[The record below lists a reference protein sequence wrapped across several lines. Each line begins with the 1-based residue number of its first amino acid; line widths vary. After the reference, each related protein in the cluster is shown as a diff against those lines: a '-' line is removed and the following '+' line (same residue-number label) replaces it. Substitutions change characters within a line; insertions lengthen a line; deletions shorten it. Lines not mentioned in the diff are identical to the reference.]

1 MRKTASLWLL
11 VLLLLAGCQTR
22 SPENEKSIVYV
33 TIQPQTWFVR
43 NLMTEKM
50 DVSVM
55 IPPGMGHSNYDPT
68 PKQVKELS
76 HAVVYLSIGYLGFEQ
91 AWLPRITKNNPKL
104 PIVNLSA
111 GIPPIEVEGGEHQ
124 HEDHEGHE
132 DCHEGIDPHTWMSPR
147 SARLL
152 ATNTAQALAVAEPDC
167 KQLIMENLSALLV
180 RIDRLDSAY
189 TTRLAEITDR
199 KFIIFHPALTYL
211 ARDYNLEQFPMELGG
226 KEPSAA
232 HLKNLVDVARQE
244 NIRTIFVQ
252 KEFDQE
258 NARTLARELDA
269 RIVQIDPL
277 SEDWEAEMYHILD
290 KLTGSTNN

>member
-1 MRKTASLWLL
+1 MKRA
-11 VLLLLAGCQTR
+11 VLLIIPALLILAGCQTGPR
-22 SPENEKSIVYV
+22 EGEKTMVYV

-55 IPPGMGHSNYDPT
+55 IPPGLGHSNYDPT
-68 PKQVKELS
+68 PKQVRDLS
-76 HAVVYLSIGYLGFEQ
+76 HAAVYLSIGYLGFEQ

-104 PIVNLSA
+104 PVVNLSA
-111 GIPPIEVEGGEHQ
+111 GIPAIVVEGGEHQ
-124 HEDHEGHE
+124 HEEHEGHD

-147 SARLL
+147 SARML
-152 ATNTAQALAVAEPDC
+152 ATNTAHALAAAQPDC
-167 KQLIMENLSALLV
+167 KQLIMQNLEALLL

-189 TTRLAEITDR
+189 TSRLAGITER

-211 ARDYNLEQFPMELGG
+211 ARDYDLVQYPMELGG

-232 HLKNLVDVARQE
+232 HLKSLVDVAKQE
-244 NIRTIFVQ
+244 GIKTIFVQ

-258 NARTLARELDA
+258 NARTLAKELNA
-269 RIVQIDPL
+269 KIIQIDPL
-277 SEDWEAEMYHILD
+277 SSDWEKEMYHILD
-290 KLTGSTNN
+290 KLTGNPTL